1 MIVFIAPFPALSDEK
16 DGMVQRIASID
27 ALVSDL
33 PRVYLDISFRR
44 FWSRRTHCFGEATVF
59 QLNGL
64 LHLFIIVSWLKKA
77 SVVYIHSVFNALM
90 AMPAYWVA
98 RPITDLHGVVPE
110 ELVFQ
115 GYRGR
120 ARLFDFVERIVL
132 RRSAVVVHVTAAMKR
147 HFRMKHE
154 RHSTADLTIPILPN
168 LTDARGQRKNML
180 TAKRDPNAVI
190 YAGGLQAWQNVSMML
205 EAAAAAPQL
214 NFEFLSGEA
223 LALKRLAEL
232 KNIVNFTCKSVA
244 PSQVPNSYLCST
256 YGFILRDAML
266 VNQVACPTKLVE
278 YLYWGVIPIVLTS
291 DIGDF
296 NERGFAFVSL
306 EDFKLGRLPDDIEA
320 ERIRVINRKI
330 AEELIVSCGTALS
343 TLRQL
348 LRNNI
353 LIF

>member
-27 ALVSDL
+27 ALVGDR

-44 FWSRRTHCFGEATVF
+44 FWSKRTHRFGEATVF

-64 LHLFIIVSWLKKA
+64 LHFFSIVSWLKKA
-77 SVVYIHSVFNALM
+77 SVVYIHSVFNAAV

-120 ARLFDFVERIVL
+120 ARLLEFVERVVL
-132 RRSAVVVHVTAAMKR
+132 RRSAVVIHVTANMKQ
-147 HFRMKHE
+147 HFRMKYN
-154 RHSTADLTIPILPN
+154 RQSTADLIIPILPK
-168 LTDARGQRKNML
+168 LTDARGQRENML
-180 TAKRDPNAVI
+180 SAKRDPNAVI

-205 EAAAAAPQL
+205 EAAAAVPQL

-223 LALKRLAEL
+223 LALKQLAEFN
-232 KNIVNFTCKSVA
+232 NIVKYTCKSVA
-244 PSQVPNSYLCST
+244 PSQVPSRYLCST
-256 YGFILRDAML
+256 YGFILRDAMIL
-266 VNQVACPTKLVE
+266 NKVACPTKLVE
-278 YLYWGVIPIVLTS
+278 YLYWGVIPIVLTP

-296 NERGFAFVSL
+296 NELGFEFVL
-306 EDFKLGRLPDDIEA
+306 LDDFKLGLFPDNIEA
-320 ERIRVINRKI
+320 ERIRIGNRKI
-330 AEELIVSCGTALS
+330 AEELIVSCENALS
-343 TLRQL
+343 ALREC
-348 LRNNI
+348 
-353 LIF
+353 FK